1 MYFSTRSYPLDLYFS
16 IDNVKIK
23 PVDGHK
29 HLGVTLSADCKW
41 SKHMNNVV
49 VKTSRQI
56 AVLHKIKVKVSRNL
70 LENIYMTLIMPLLEY
85 FCKAWDSCTVADA
98 ERLEQLQLEAARI
111 VTGLTSYAS
120 LPSLYAETGW
130 ETLNTRRKIGKLSL
144 FYNII

>member
-1 MYFSTRSYPLDLYFS
+1 VSSANNLYNPSISSAISLINIKNNRKQWLVKLTPEKTEIVYFSTRSYPLDLYFS
-16 IDNVKIK
+16 IDNDKIK

-70 LENIYMTLIMPLLEY
+70 LENIYMTLIMLIY
-85 FCKAWDSCTVADA
+85 W
-98 ERLEQLQLEAARI
+98 
-111 VTGLTSYAS
+111 
-120 LPSLYAETGW
+120 
-130 ETLNTRRKIGKLSL
+130 GKS
-144 FYNII
+144 FQR